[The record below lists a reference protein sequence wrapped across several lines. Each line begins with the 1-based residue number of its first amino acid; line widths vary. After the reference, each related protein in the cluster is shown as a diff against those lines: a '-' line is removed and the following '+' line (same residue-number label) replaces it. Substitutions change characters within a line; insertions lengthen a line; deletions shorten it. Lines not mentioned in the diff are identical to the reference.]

1 MTPLIIQKSEII
13 QNKQKEENHIRLLDD
28 NFCGKFEL
36 NQTDGQ
42 IANILLKE
50 IIVKN
55 NNEKYNFDE
64 IIKNL
69 AYPNDKDN
77 IKEKEKIQTYV
88 NVDNLYGFLFIC
100 AQNSKNIF
108 TCPKYKIII

>member
-1 MTPLIIQKSEII
+1 MKNPEIYTYCHRKESEMTPLIIQKSEII
-13 QNKQKEENHIRLLDD
+13 QNKQKKENHIRLFDD

-42 IANILLKE
+42 IANILSKE

-55 NNEKYNFDE
+55 NNEEYNFDQ

-69 AYPNDKDN
+69 AYPNDKCNYKD
-77 IKEKEKIQTYV
+77 KEKIQTYV
-88 NVDNLYGFLFIC
+88 NLYIALNDDN
-100 AQNSKNIF
+100 
-108 TCPKYKIII
+108 